1 MDVSKLKNVIAD
13 LVNENE
19 EADIQQMNNLV
30 SLISSNQSVEII
42 SSIKKINNSFD
53 LSIVNTY
60 SPSNIKI
67 LTEIGG
73 LDYFGENAKQI
84 INKILNGN
92 SYNLQKVISDL
103 QNYLNKRTE
112 FLATLKL
119 TDENLKKLNIENHYH
134 DDYTF
139 EIGILMPSEFTHK
152 KINKITKE
160 LNHWDKVFKTLKE
173 LVGEPVEDTEINFV
187 SNGSLQF
194 FIDNSKEIS
203 SCLALTIVGIVKLYK
218 DIVEI
223 RLAKEKLK
231 KLGVSSGEQKTI
243 EKQEKDYFTKQI
255 DKISLDIIKDFANK
269 NIEPGRLNEIKIA
282 MKGHVTYIARC
293 IDNGLTIEIIPPELS
308 EPTIPKEDESNKSQ
322 VKEIKDNYD
331 DALKKIEIVQKSM
344 ETMKTIGQTGMDI
357 MKFLTHKDDEE
368 DVNEEEEN
376 EDK

>member
-13 LVNENE
+13 LINENE
-19 EADIQQMNNLV
+19 ETDIQQMNNLV
-30 SLISSNQSVEII
+30 NLITSNQSSEITT
-42 SSIKKINNSFD
+42 SIKKINNLFD
-53 LSIVNTY
+53 LSVVNTY

-73 LDYFGENAKQI
+73 FDYFGENAKQI

-92 SYNLQKVISDL
+92 SYNLQKVVTDL
-103 QNYLNKRTE
+103 QIYFNKRTE

-119 TDENLKKLNIENHYH
+119 TDENLKKLNIDNHYH

-139 EIGILMPSEFTHK
+139 EIGILMPSEFTNK

-173 LVGEPVEDTEINFV
+173 LVGEPIEDTEINFV

-255 DKISLDIIKDFANK
+255 DKISIDIIKDFASK
-269 NIEPGRLNEIKIA
+269 NIESGRLNEIKIA
-282 MKGHVTYIARC
+282 MKGHVTYIAKC

-308 EPTIPKEDESNKSQ
+308 EPTIPKEDENNKLQ

-331 DALKKIEIVQKSM
+331 DTLKKIEIVQKSM
-344 ETMKTIGQTGMDI
+344 ETIKTIGKTGIDI
-357 MKFLTHKDDEE
+357 MKFLSNNDDDET
-368 DVNEEEEN
+368 EN
-376 EDK
+376 ENEISE

>member
-119 TDENLKKLNIENHYH
+119 TDENLRKLNIKNHYH

-282 MKGHVTYIARC
+282 MKGHVTYIAKC

-308 EPTIPKEDESNKSQ
+308 EPTTPKEDENNKSQ
-322 VKEIKDNYD
+322 IKEIKDNYE

-344 ETMKTIGQTGMDI
+344 ETIKTIGQTGMDI
-357 MKFLTHKDDEE
+357 MKFLSHKDDEE
-368 DVNEEEEN
+368 DDNEEEEN
-376 EDK
+376 ENK